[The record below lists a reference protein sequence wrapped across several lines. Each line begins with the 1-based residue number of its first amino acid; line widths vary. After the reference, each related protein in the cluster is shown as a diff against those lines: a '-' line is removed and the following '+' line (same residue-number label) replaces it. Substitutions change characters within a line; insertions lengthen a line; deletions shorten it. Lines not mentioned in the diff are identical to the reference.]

1 MVCSHCYSR
10 NHRITGCRAG
20 LEARIERLVRELDMI
35 LRKQFVPGQKGA
47 GKNEPCVQVRLE
59 KARRALAKLML
70 SP

>member
-20 LEARIERLVRELDMI
+20 LQQKIERMEKELE
-35 LRKQFVPGQKGA
+35 LRMRGVFIPGQKGA

-70 SP
+70 VP